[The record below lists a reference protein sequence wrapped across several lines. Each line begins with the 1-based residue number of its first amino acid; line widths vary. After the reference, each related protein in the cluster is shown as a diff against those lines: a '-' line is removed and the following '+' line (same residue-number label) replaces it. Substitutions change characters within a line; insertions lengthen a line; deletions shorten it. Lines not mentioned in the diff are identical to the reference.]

1 MIAAPRRAMVRRMTP
16 KHSIAAIAALLIAS
30 TAQASGDIQNHEVQR
45 IYLEESCSE
54 VIRILDSQPDFSDGV
69 ENGSQEMAVQAM
81 VWGHLLG
88 VETANPGIRGTH
100 ETILQ
105 RLRADCAAD
114 DSRTAMQLLTG
125 YAAER

>member
-1 MIAAPRRAMVRRMTP
+1 MTP

-45 IYLEESCSE
+45 IYLEEPCSE
-54 VIRILDSQPDFSDGV
+54 VIRILDSQPDLSDGMDNMIN
-69 ENGSQEMAVQAM
+69 ELAIQGMT
-81 VWGHLLG
+81 WGHLLG

-114 DSRTAMQLLTG
+114 DNRTAMQFLME